1 MLTGNP
7 VTGSAFRGRHLYIT
21 NGEGITIKTAF
32 SNGRIILADRI
43 LDGYSVT
50 VEDAVIS
57 AVTRGNTA
65 ADKVVDLKGRYLA
78 PGFIDMHTHG
88 AGGHD
93 FMDGTEET
101 IKGACMTH
109 LSHGT
114 TSIVPTTLTCL
125 NSELFEFFEV
135 YRKVKAEWHEGPNL
149 LGIHLEGPFFNAAQ
163 AGAQDPK
170 FLQLPTRENFMP
182 ILEAGGSDI
191 MRISVAVELEGAL
204 ELGRELKKR
213 GIIAAIGHSD
223 ATYAEVAKAVE
234 AGYSFVT
241 HLYSG
246 MSALHRVGPYRVL
259 GVVES
264 AYLFDELGVEIISD
278 GKHLPPELLRLIV
291 KNKGVDNIC
300 LITDS
305 MRGAGMPEGSRPK
318 LGSLT
323 NGQETLIRDGV
334 AMMPDL
340 KAFAGS
346 VCTTDRCVRTM
357 YKLAG
362 VSLPDAVRMMTAN
375 PAKVLGVND
384 RKGAI
389 AKGMDADLVV
399 FDDGI
404 NISGVYVGGELRY
417 AAE

>member
-1 MLTGNP
+1 M
-7 VTGSAFRGRHLYIT
+7 
-21 NGEGITIKTAF
+21 KTVF
-32 SNGRIILADRI
+32 TNGRIILADRI
-43 LDGYSVT
+43 LDGYSVI
-50 VEDAVIS
+50 VEDGVIS
-57 AVTRGNTA
+57 DVTRGNTA
-65 ADKVVDLKGRYLA
+65 ADKVVDLGGRYLA

-93 FMDGTEET
+93 FMDGTEEA

-125 NSELFEFFEV
+125 NSELFNFFEV
-135 YRKVKAEWHEGPNL
+135 FRKVKTGWHEGPNL

-182 ILEAGGSDI
+182 ILEAGGADI

-204 ELGRELKKR
+204 ELGEELKKR

-223 ATYAEVAKAVE
+223 ATYAEVAKAVK

-291 KNKGVDNIC
+291 KNKGIDNIC

-375 PAKVLGVND
+375 PARVLGID
-384 RKGAI
+384 GSKGTI

-399 FDDGI
+399 FDEDT
-404 NISGVYVGGELRY
+404 NISSVYVGGEPRY
-417 AAE
+417 TAE

>member
-1 MLTGNP
+1 M
-7 VTGSAFRGRHLYIT
+7 
-21 NGEGITIKTAF
+21 KTVF
-32 SNGRIILADRI
+32 TNGRIILADRI
-43 LDGYSVT
+43 LDGYSVI
-50 VEDAVIS
+50 VEDGVIS
-57 AVTRGNTA
+57 DVTRGNTA
-65 ADKVVDLKGRYLA
+65 ADKVVDLGGRYLA
-78 PGFIDMHTHG
+78 PGFIDIHTHG

-93 FMDGTEET
+93 FMDGTEEA

-125 NSELFEFFEV
+125 NGELFNFFEV
-135 YRKVKAEWHEGPNL
+135 NRKVKADWHEGPNL

-182 ILEAGGSDI
+182 ILEAGGADI

-204 ELGRELKKR
+204 ELGEELKKR

-234 AGYSFVT
+234 AGYRFVT

-291 KNKGVDNIC
+291 KNKGIDNIC

-375 PAKVLGVND
+375 PARVLGID
-384 RKGAI
+384 GSKGTI

-399 FDDGI
+399 FDEDI
-404 NISGVYVGGELRY
+404 NISSVYVGGEPRY
-417 AAE
+417 TAE

>member
-1 MLTGNP
+1 M
-7 VTGSAFRGRHLYIT
+7 
-21 NGEGITIKTAF
+21 KTVF
-32 SNGRIILADRI
+32 TNGRIILADRI
-43 LDGYSVT
+43 LDGYSVI
-50 VEDAVIS
+50 VEDGVIS
-57 AVTRGNTA
+57 DVTRGNTA
-65 ADKVVDLKGRYLA
+65 ADKVVNLGGRYLA

-93 FMDGTEET
+93 FMDGTEEA

-125 NSELFEFFEV
+125 NSELFNFFEV
-135 YRKVKAEWHEGPNL
+135 FRNVKAGWHEGPNL

-182 ILEAGGSDI
+182 ILEAGGADI

-204 ELGRELKKR
+204 ELGEELKKR
-213 GIIAAIGHSD
+213 GVIAAIGHSD
-223 ATYAEVAKAVE
+223 ATYAEVAKAVK

-291 KNKGVDNIC
+291 KNKGIDNIC

-318 LGSLT
+318 LGSLM

-375 PAKVLGVND
+375 PARVLGID
-384 RKGAI
+384 GSKGTI

-399 FDDGI
+399 FDEDI
-404 NISGVYVGGELRY
+404 NISSVYVGGEPRY
-417 AAE
+417 TAE

>member
-1 MLTGNP
+1 M
-7 VTGSAFRGRHLYIT
+7 
-21 NGEGITIKTAF
+21 KTVF
-32 SNGRIILADRI
+32 TNGRIILADRI
-43 LDGYSVT
+43 LDGCSVI
-50 VEDAVIS
+50 VEDGVIS
-57 AVTRGNTA
+57 DVTKGNTA
-65 ADKVVDLKGRYLA
+65 ADKVVDLGGRYLA

-93 FMDGTEET
+93 FMDGTEEA

-125 NSELFEFFEV
+125 NSELFNFFEV
-135 YRKVKAEWHEGPNL
+135 FHKVKAGWHEGPNL

-182 ILEAGGSDI
+182 ILEAGGADI

-291 KNKGVDNIC
+291 KNKGIDNIC

-375 PAKVLGVND
+375 PARVLGID
-384 RKGAI
+384 GSKGTI

-399 FDDGI
+399 FDEDI
-404 NISGVYVGGELRY
+404 NISSVYVGGEPRY
-417 AAE
+417 TAE

>member
-1 MLTGNP
+1 MKTVFVNGKVILT
-7 VTGSAFRGRHLYIT
+7 
-21 NGEGITIKTAF
+21 
-32 SNGRIILADRI
+32 DRI
-43 LDGYSVT
+43 LEDCSVT
-50 VEDAVIS
+50 VENGLITGIS
-57 AVTRGNTA
+57 DGRPEG
-65 ADKVVDLKGRYLA
+65 DEIVDLQGKYLA
-78 PGFIDMHTHG
+78 PGFIDLHTHG

-93 FMDGTEET
+93 FMDGTEEAL
-101 IKGACMTH
+101 KGACLTH

-125 NSELFEFFEV
+125 NSELFDFFKV
-135 YRKVKAEWHEGPNL
+135 YRRVKSQWHEGPNL
-149 LGIHLEGPFFNAAQ
+149 IGIHLEGPFFNGAQ

-170 FLQLPTRENFMP
+170 FLQLPVKENYMP
-182 ILEAGGSDI
+182 ILDAGGEDI
-191 MRISVAVELEGAL
+191 VRISAAVELEGAL
-204 ELGRELKKR
+204 ELGEELKRR

-264 AYLFDELGVEIISD
+264 AYIFDELKVEIISD
-278 GKHLPPELLRLIV
+278 GKHLPPELLKLIV
-291 KNKGVDNIC
+291 KNKGIDNIC

-305 MRGAGMPEGSRPK
+305 MRGAGMTEGERPK

-323 NGQETLIRDGV
+323 NGQETIIRDGV
-334 AMMPDL
+334 AMMPDF

-362 VSLPDAVRMMTAN
+362 VSLPEAVRMMTLN
-375 PAKVLGVND
+375 PARILKIDG
-384 RKGAI
+384 RKGSLSVG
-389 AKGMDADLVV
+389 KDADLAV
-399 FDDGI
+399 FDDNI
-404 NISGVYVGGELRY
+404 NVTSVYVGGELRY
-417 AAE
+417 AAN

>member
-1 MLTGNP
+1 M
-7 VTGSAFRGRHLYIT
+7 
-21 NGEGITIKTAF
+21 KTVF
-32 SNGRIILADRI
+32 TNGRIILTDRI
-43 LDGYSVT
+43 LDGYSVI
-50 VEDAVIS
+50 VEDGVIS
-57 AVTRGNTA
+57 DVTKGNTA
-65 ADKVVDLKGRYLA
+65 ADKVVDLDGRYLA

-93 FMDGTEET
+93 FMDGTEEA

-125 NSELFEFFEV
+125 NSELFNFFEV
-135 YRKVKAEWHEGPNL
+135 FRKVKADWHEGPNL

-182 ILEAGGSDI
+182 ILEAGGADI

-223 ATYAEVAKAVE
+223 ATYAEVAKAVG

-291 KNKGVDNIC
+291 KNKGIDNIC

-375 PAKVLGVND
+375 PAKVLGINGS
-384 RKGAI
+384 KGMI
-389 AKGMDADLVV
+389 AEGMDADLVV
-399 FDDGI
+399 FDEDI
-404 NISGVYVGGELRY
+404 NISAVYIGGEPRY
-417 AAE
+417 TAE

>member
-1 MLTGNP
+1 M
-7 VTGSAFRGRHLYIT
+7 
-21 NGEGITIKTAF
+21 KTVF
-32 SNGRIILADRI
+32 TNGRIILTDRI
-43 LDGYSVT
+43 LDGYSVI
-50 VEDAVIS
+50 VEDGVIS
-57 AVTRGNTA
+57 DVTKGNTA
-65 ADKVVDLKGRYLA
+65 ADKVVDLGGRYLA

-93 FMDGTEET
+93 FMDGTEEA

-125 NSELFEFFEV
+125 NSELFNFFEV
-135 YRKVKAEWHEGPNL
+135 FRKVKADWHEGPNL

-182 ILEAGGSDI
+182 ILEAGGADI

-204 ELGRELKKR
+204 ELGEELKKR

-223 ATYAEVAKAVE
+223 ATYAEVAKAVG

-291 KNKGVDNIC
+291 KNKGIDNIC

-375 PAKVLGVND
+375 PARVLGINGS
-384 RKGAI
+384 KGAI

-399 FDDGI
+399 FDEDI
-404 NISGVYVGGELRY
+404 NISAVYVGGEPRY

>member
-1 MLTGNP
+1 M
-7 VTGSAFRGRHLYIT
+7 
-21 NGEGITIKTAF
+21 KTVF
-32 SNGRIILADRI
+32 TNGRIILADRI
-43 LDGYSVT
+43 LDGYSVI
-50 VEDAVIS
+50 VEDGVIS
-57 AVTRGNTA
+57 DVTRGNTA
-65 ADKVVDLKGRYLA
+65 ADKVVDLGGRYLA

-93 FMDGTEET
+93 FMDGTEEA

-125 NSELFEFFEV
+125 NSELFNFFEV
-135 YRKVKAEWHEGPNL
+135 FRKVKAGWHEGPNL
-149 LGIHLEGPFFNAAQ
+149 LRIHLHGPCFNAAQ

-182 ILEAGGSDI
+182 ILEAGGADI

-204 ELGRELKKR
+204 ELGEELKKR

-291 KNKGVDNIC
+291 KNKGIDNIC

-375 PAKVLGVND
+375 PARMLGINGS
-384 RKGAI
+384 KGTI

-399 FDDGI
+399 FDEDI
-404 NISGVYVGGELRY
+404 NISSVYVGGEPRY
-417 AAE
+417 TAE

>member
-1 MLTGNP
+1 MKT
-7 VTGSAFRGRHLYIT
+7 VFT
-21 NGEGITIKTAF
+21 NG
-32 SNGRIILADRI
+32 RMILTDRI
-43 LDGYSVT
+43 LDGYSVI
-50 VEDAVIS
+50 VEDGVIS
-57 AVTRGNTA
+57 DVTKGNTA
-65 ADKVVDLKGRYLA
+65 ADKVVDLDGRYLA

-93 FMDGTEET
+93 FMDGTEEA

-125 NSELFEFFEV
+125 NSELFNFFQV
-135 YRKVKAEWHEGPNL
+135 FRKVKTGWHEGPNL

-182 ILEAGGSDI
+182 ILEAGGADI

-204 ELGRELKKR
+204 ELGEELKKR

-291 KNKGVDNIC
+291 KNKGIDNIC

-375 PAKVLGVND
+375 PARALGINGS
-384 RKGAI
+384 KGTI

-399 FDDGI
+399 FDEDI
-404 NISGVYVGGELRY
+404 NISAVYVGGEPRY

>member
-1 MLTGNP
+1 M
-7 VTGSAFRGRHLYIT
+7 
-21 NGEGITIKTAF
+21 KTVF
-32 SNGRIILADRI
+32 TNGRIILADRI
-43 LDGYSVT
+43 LDGYSVI
-50 VEDAVIS
+50 VEDGVIS
-57 AVTRGNTA
+57 EVTRGNTA
-65 ADKVVDLKGRYLA
+65 ADKVVDLGGRYLA

-93 FMDGTEET
+93 FMDGTEEA

-125 NSELFEFFEV
+125 NGELFNFFEV
-135 YRKVKAEWHEGPNL
+135 YRKVKADWHEGPNL

-182 ILEAGGSDI
+182 ILEAGGADI

-204 ELGRELKKR
+204 ELGEELKKR
-213 GIIAAIGHSD
+213 GVIAAIGHSD

-291 KNKGVDNIC
+291 KNKGIDNIC

-362 VSLPDAVRMMTAN
+362 VSMPDAVRMMTAN
-375 PAKVLGVND
+375 PARVLGID
-384 RKGAI
+384 GSKGTI

-399 FDDGI
+399 FDEDI
-404 NISGVYVGGELRY
+404 NISSVYVGGEPRY
-417 AAE
+417 TAE

>member
-1 MLTGNP
+1 M
-7 VTGSAFRGRHLYIT
+7 
-21 NGEGITIKTAF
+21 KTVF
-32 SNGRIILADRI
+32 TNGRIILADRI
-43 LDGYSVT
+43 LDGYSVI
-50 VEDAVIS
+50 VEDGVIS
-57 AVTRGNTA
+57 DVTRGDTA
-65 ADKVVDLKGRYLA
+65 ADKVVDLGGRYLA
-78 PGFIDMHTHG
+78 PASIDMHTHG

-93 FMDGTEET
+93 FMDGTEDA

-125 NSELFEFFEV
+125 NSELFNFFEV
-135 YRKVKAEWHEGPNL
+135 FRKVKANWHEGPNL

-182 ILEAGGSDI
+182 ILEAGGADI

-204 ELGRELKKR
+204 ELGEELKKR
-213 GIIAAIGHSD
+213 GVIAAIGHSD

-291 KNKGVDNIC
+291 KNKGIDNIC

-375 PAKVLGVND
+375 PARVLGID
-384 RKGAI
+384 GSKGTI

-399 FDDGI
+399 FDEDI
-404 NISGVYVGGELRY
+404 NISSVYVGGEPRY
-417 AAE
+417 TAE

>member
-1 MLTGNP
+1 M
-7 VTGSAFRGRHLYIT
+7 
-21 NGEGITIKTAF
+21 KTVF
-32 SNGRIILADRI
+32 TNGRIILTDRI
-43 LDGYSVT
+43 LDGYSVI
-50 VEDAVIS
+50 VEDGVIS
-57 AVTRGNTA
+57 DVTKGNTA
-65 ADKVVDLKGRYLA
+65 ADKVVDLDGRYLA

-93 FMDGTEET
+93 FMDGTEEA

-109 LSHGT
+109 LTHGT

-125 NSELFEFFEV
+125 NSELFNFFEV
-135 YRKVKAEWHEGPNL
+135 FRKVKADWHEGPNL

-182 ILEAGGSDI
+182 ILEAGGADI

-223 ATYAEVAKAVE
+223 ATYAEVAKAVG

-291 KNKGVDNIC
+291 KNKGIDNIC

-375 PAKVLGVND
+375 PAKVLGINGS
-384 RKGAI
+384 KGAI

-399 FDDGI
+399 FDEDI
-404 NISGVYVGGELRY
+404 NISAVYVGGEPRY

>member
-1 MLTGNP
+1 MKT
-7 VTGSAFRGRHLYIT
+7 VFT
-21 NGEGITIKTAF
+21 NG
-32 SNGRIILADRI
+32 RMILTDRI
-43 LDGYSVT
+43 LDGYSVI
-50 VEDAVIS
+50 VEDGVIS
-57 AVTRGNTA
+57 DVTKGNTA
-65 ADKVVDLKGRYLA
+65 ADKVVDLDGRYLA

-93 FMDGTEET
+93 FMDGTEEA

-125 NSELFEFFEV
+125 NSELFNFFEV
-135 YRKVKAEWHEGPNL
+135 FRKVKADWHEGPNL

-182 ILEAGGSDI
+182 ILEAGGADI

-223 ATYAEVAKAVE
+223 ATYAEVAKAVG

-291 KNKGVDNIC
+291 KNKGIDNIC

-375 PAKVLGVND
+375 PAKVLGINGS
-384 RKGAI
+384 KGMI

-399 FDDGI
+399 FDEDI
-404 NISGVYVGGELRY
+404 NISAVYIGGEPRY
-417 AAE
+417 TAE

>member
-1 MLTGNP
+1 M
-7 VTGSAFRGRHLYIT
+7 
-21 NGEGITIKTAF
+21 KTVF
-32 SNGRIILADRI
+32 TNGRIILADRI
-43 LDGYSVT
+43 LDGYSVI
-50 VEDAVIS
+50 VEDGVIS
-57 AVTRGNTA
+57 DVTRGNTA
-65 ADKVVDLKGRYLA
+65 ADKVINLGGRYLA

-93 FMDGTEET
+93 FMDGTEEA

-125 NSELFEFFEV
+125 NSELFNFFEV
-135 YRKVKAEWHEGPNL
+135 FRKVKTGWHEGPNL

-182 ILEAGGSDI
+182 ILEAGGADI

-204 ELGRELKKR
+204 ELGEELKKR

-223 ATYAEVAKAVE
+223 ATYAEVAKAVK

-291 KNKGVDNIC
+291 KNKGIDNIC

-375 PAKVLGVND
+375 PARVLGID
-384 RKGAI
+384 GSKGTI

-399 FDDGI
+399 FDEDI
-404 NISGVYVGGELRY
+404 NISSVYVGGEPRY
-417 AAE
+417 TAE

>member
-1 MLTGNP
+1 M
-7 VTGSAFRGRHLYIT
+7 
-21 NGEGITIKTAF
+21 KTVF
-32 SNGRIILADRI
+32 TNGRIILADRI
-43 LDGYSVT
+43 LDGYSVI
-50 VEDAVIS
+50 VEDGVIS
-57 AVTRGNTA
+57 DVTRGNTA
-65 ADKVVDLKGRYLA
+65 ADKVINLGGRYLA

-93 FMDGTEET
+93 FMDGTEEA

-125 NSELFEFFEV
+125 NSELFNFFEV
-135 YRKVKAEWHEGPNL
+135 FRKVKTGWHEGPNL

-182 ILEAGGSDI
+182 ILEAGGADI

-204 ELGRELKKR
+204 ELGEELKKR
-213 GIIAAIGHSD
+213 GVIAAIGHSD
-223 ATYAEVAKAVE
+223 ATYAEVAKAVK

-291 KNKGVDNIC
+291 KNKGIDNIC

-375 PAKVLGVND
+375 PARVLGID
-384 RKGAI
+384 GSKGTI

-399 FDDGI
+399 FDEDI
-404 NISGVYVGGELRY
+404 NISSVYVRGEPRY
-417 AAE
+417 TAE

>member
-1 MLTGNP
+1 MKT
-7 VTGSAFRGRHLYIT
+7 VFT
-21 NGEGITIKTAF
+21 NG
-32 SNGRIILADRI
+32 RMILTDRI
-43 LDGYSVT
+43 LDGYSVI
-50 VEDAVIS
+50 VEDGVIS
-57 AVTRGNTA
+57 DVTRGNTA
-65 ADKVVDLKGRYLA
+65 ADKVVDLGGRYLA

-93 FMDGTEET
+93 FMDGTEEA

-125 NSELFEFFEV
+125 NSELFNFFQV
-135 YRKVKAEWHEGPNL
+135 FRKVKTGWHEGPNL

-182 ILEAGGSDI
+182 ILEAGGADI

-204 ELGRELKKR
+204 ELGRELKQR

-291 KNKGVDNIC
+291 KNKGIDNIC

-375 PAKVLGVND
+375 PARVLGID
-384 RKGAI
+384 GSKGTI

-399 FDDGI
+399 FDEDI
-404 NISGVYVGGELRY
+404 NISSVYVGGEPRY
-417 AAE
+417 TAE

>member
-1 MLTGNP
+1 M
-7 VTGSAFRGRHLYIT
+7 
-21 NGEGITIKTAF
+21 KTVF
-32 SNGRIILADRI
+32 TNGRIILTDRI
-43 LDGYSVT
+43 LDGYSVI
-50 VEDAVIS
+50 VEDGVIS
-57 AVTRGNTA
+57 DVTKSTAA
-65 ADKVVDLKGRYLA
+65 ADKVVDLGGRYLA

-93 FMDGTEET
+93 FMDGTEEA

-125 NSELFEFFEV
+125 NSELFNFFEV
-135 YRKVKAEWHEGPNL
+135 FRKVKADWHEGPNL

-182 ILEAGGSDI
+182 ILEAGGADI

-204 ELGRELKKR
+204 ELGEELKKR

-291 KNKGVDNIC
+291 KNKGIDNIC

-375 PAKVLGVND
+375 PARVLGID
-384 RKGAI
+384 GSKGTI

-399 FDDGI
+399 FDEDI
-404 NISGVYVGGELRY
+404 NISSVYVGGEPRY
-417 AAE
+417 TAE

>member
-1 MLTGNP
+1 M
-7 VTGSAFRGRHLYIT
+7 
-21 NGEGITIKTAF
+21 KTVF
-32 SNGRIILADRI
+32 TNGRIILADRI
-43 LDGYSVT
+43 LDGYSVI
-50 VEDAVIS
+50 VEDGVIS
-57 AVTRGNTA
+57 DVTRGNTA
-65 ADKVVDLKGRYLA
+65 ADKVVDLGGRYLA

-93 FMDGTEET
+93 FMDGTEEA

-125 NSELFEFFEV
+125 NSELFNFFEV
-135 YRKVKAEWHEGPNL
+135 FRKVKAGWHEGPNL
-149 LGIHLEGPFFNAAQ
+149 LGRHREGPFFNAAQ

-182 ILEAGGSDI
+182 ILEAGGADI

-204 ELGRELKKR
+204 ELGEELKKR
-213 GIIAAIGHSD
+213 GVIAAIGHSD
-223 ATYAEVAKAVE
+223 ATYAEVAKAVK

-291 KNKGVDNIC
+291 KNKGIDNIC

-375 PAKVLGVND
+375 PARVLGID
-384 RKGAI
+384 GSKGTI

-399 FDDGI
+399 FDEDI
-404 NISGVYVGGELRY
+404 NISSVYVGGEPRY
-417 AAE
+417 TAE

>member
-1 MLTGNP
+1 M
-7 VTGSAFRGRHLYIT
+7 
-21 NGEGITIKTAF
+21 KTVF
-32 SNGRIILADRI
+32 TNGRIILTDRI
-43 LDGYSVT
+43 LDGYSVI
-50 VEDAVIS
+50 VEDGVIS
-57 AVTRGNTA
+57 DVTRGKTA
-65 ADKVVDLKGRYLA
+65 ADKVVDLGGRYLA

-93 FMDGTEET
+93 FMDGTEEAV
-101 IKGACMTH
+101 KGACMTH

-125 NSELFEFFEV
+125 NSELFNFFEV
-135 YRKVKAEWHEGPNL
+135 YRKVKADWHEGPNL

-182 ILEAGGSDI
+182 ILEAGGADI

-204 ELGRELKKR
+204 ELGEELKKR

-291 KNKGVDNIC
+291 KNKGIDNIC

-375 PAKVLGVND
+375 PARVLGID
-384 RKGAI
+384 GSKGTI
-389 AKGMDADLVV
+389 AKGMDADLVI
-399 FDDGI
+399 FDEDI
-404 NISGVYVGGELRY
+404 NISSVYVGGEPRY
-417 AAE
+417 TAE

>member
-1 MLTGNP
+1 M
-7 VTGSAFRGRHLYIT
+7 
-21 NGEGITIKTAF
+21 KTVF
-32 SNGRIILADRI
+32 TNGRIILTDRI
-43 LDGYSVT
+43 LDGYSVIA
-50 VEDAVIS
+50 EDGVIS
-57 AVTRGNTA
+57 DVTKGNTA
-65 ADKVVDLKGRYLA
+65 ADKVVDLGGRYLA

-93 FMDGTEET
+93 FMDGTEKA

-125 NSELFEFFEV
+125 NSELFNFFEV
-135 YRKVKAEWHEGPNL
+135 FRKVKADWHEGPNL

-182 ILEAGGSDI
+182 ILEAGGADI

-204 ELGRELKKR
+204 ELGEELKKR

-223 ATYAEVAKAVE
+223 ATYAEVAKAVG

-291 KNKGVDNIC
+291 KNKGIDNIC

-375 PAKVLGVND
+375 PAKVLGINGS
-384 RKGAI
+384 KGMI

-399 FDDGI
+399 FDEDI
-404 NISGVYVGGELRY
+404 NISAVYVGGEPRY
-417 AAE
+417 TAE

>member
-1 MLTGNP
+1 M
-7 VTGSAFRGRHLYIT
+7 
-21 NGEGITIKTAF
+21 KTVF
-32 SNGRIILADRI
+32 TNGRIILADRI
-43 LDGYSVT
+43 LDGYSVI
-50 VEDAVIS
+50 VEDGVIS
-57 AVTRGNTA
+57 DVTKGNTA
-65 ADKVVDLKGRYLA
+65 ADKVVDLGGRYLA

-93 FMDGTEET
+93 FMDGTEEA

-125 NSELFEFFEV
+125 NSELFNFFEV
-135 YRKVKAEWHEGPNL
+135 YRKVKADWHEGPNL

-182 ILEAGGSDI
+182 ILEAGGADI

-204 ELGRELKKR
+204 ELGEELKKR

-291 KNKGVDNIC
+291 KNKGIDNIC

-375 PAKVLGVND
+375 PARVLGID
-384 RKGAI
+384 GSKGTI

-399 FDDGI
+399 FDEDI
-404 NISGVYVGGELRY
+404 NISSVYVGGEPRY
-417 AAE
+417 TAE

>member
-1 MLTGNP
+1 M
-7 VTGSAFRGRHLYIT
+7 
-21 NGEGITIKTAF
+21 KTVF
-32 SNGRIILADRI
+32 TNGRIILADRI

-50 VEDAVIS
+50 VEDGVIS
-57 AVTRGNTA
+57 AVTKSTDA
-65 ADKVVDLKGRYLA
+65 ADKVIDLKGKYLA

-93 FMDGTEET
+93 FMDGTEEA

-125 NSELFEFFEV
+125 NSELFNFFEV

-182 ILEAGGSDI
+182 ILEAGGEDI
-191 MRISVAVELEGAL
+191 VRISAAVELEGAL

-259 GVVES
+259 GIVES

-362 VSLPDAVRMMTAN
+362 VPLPDTVRMMTAN

-399 FDDGI
+399 FDDDI
-404 NISGVYVGGELRY
+404 NISGVYVGGELRC

>member
-1 MLTGNP
+1 M
-7 VTGSAFRGRHLYIT
+7 
-21 NGEGITIKTAF
+21 KTVF
-32 SNGRIILADRI
+32 TNGRIILTDRI
-43 LDGYSVT
+43 LDGYSVIA
-50 VEDAVIS
+50 EDGVIS
-57 AVTRGNTA
+57 DVTKGNTA
-65 ADKVVDLKGRYLA
+65 ADKVVDLDGRYLA

-93 FMDGTEET
+93 FMDGTEEA

-125 NSELFEFFEV
+125 NSELFNFFEV
-135 YRKVKAEWHEGPNL
+135 FRKVKADWHEGPNL

-182 ILEAGGSDI
+182 ILEAGGADI

-213 GIIAAIGHSD
+213 GVIAAIGHSD

-291 KNKGVDNIC
+291 KNKGIDNIC

-346 VCTTDRCVRTM
+346 VCTTDRCVRAM

-375 PAKVLGVND
+375 PARVLGINGS
-384 RKGAI
+384 KGTI

-399 FDDGI
+399 FDEDI
-404 NISGVYVGGELRY
+404 NISSVYVGGEPRY
-417 AAE
+417 TAE